1 MNRPQLLIPHR
12 HRWSQTR
19 KCNSEVLLKR
29 GVASVAEATHWKRVV
44 CHFLSKEISRRASSA
59 GRVRRPLKRKSA
71 VVARPSRCSRTN
83 GARSVKPY
91 PLVIIGAGALP
102 LPTKQPPKL
111 SAVTTKA
118 SASATFFIESPFY
131 LRPFVA
137 RQRRV
142 VFSVAEAA
150 ARPPVHTKKNQICI
164 RLCIERDGAK

>member
-1 MNRPQLLIPHR
+1 MT
-12 HRWSQTR
+12 W
-19 KCNSEVLLKR
+19 
-29 GVASVAEATHWKRVV
+29 
-44 CHFLSKEISRRASSA
+44 RAA
-59 GRVRRPLKRKSA
+59 RTGRVRRPLN
-71 VVARPSRCSRTN
+71 ARAPSVTGPLRSSRTN
-83 GARSVKPY
+83 GARRLKSY
-91 PLVIIGAGALP
+91 PLVTIGAGALP

-164 RLCIERDGAK
+164 GLCIERDGAKYTVATAAVGAEVRVIVFHKR

>member
-1 MNRPQLLIPHR
+1 MT
-12 HRWSQTR
+12 W
-19 KCNSEVLLKR
+19 
-29 GVASVAEATHWKRVV
+29 
-44 CHFLSKEISRRASSA
+44 RAA
-59 GRVRRPLKRKSA
+59 RTDRVRRPLNERA
-71 VVARPSRCSRTN
+71 PSSQDHRGACN
-83 GARSVKPY
+83 DGARRLKPY

-118 SASATFFIESPFY
+118 SARATFFIESPFY

-164 RLCIERDGAK
+164 GLCIQRDGAKDRT